1 MGQIV
6 NTIMQ
11 ATSCQ
16 KPDTYC
22 ESGSQ
27 NLPTQFVIEPE
38 KPLLLSIVPKMAII
52 CIPNIKVSLKFNC
65 MVFKLIKQ
73 TDMYSIKKV
82 LISIVLTGLISIQSS
97 FAQFI
102 DSSSD
107 RVKTPLELKMKRIG
121 TIQPRNTK
129 EIESSRITVG
139 CETLD
144 RDHTVWDNYKD
155 YLPPLGVKKIRL
167 QAGWAKC
174 EKVPGVYEWE
184 WLDEIIDFAVANHI
198 EPWLQPSYGN
208 PAYEGGGGINLL
220 NSLMQS
226 EEAYAAW
233 DRWVEALVI
242 RYKDRVSE
250 WEIWNEPDLH
260 GHIDA
265 VTTANLN
272 IRTADIIKRIQPEA
286 QIAGLAFASNS
297 NQEYLDKFLKV
308 IDDAGKLDL
317 FTWIS
322 YHSYNIRPE
331 DSYREQNVMGL
342 KKVIE
347 KYSSTL
353 KLRQGENGAPSTY
366 IPSFA
371 LSEYYWTEY
380 TQAKYDMR
388 RLLGDLGHNI
398 ETSVFTI
405 IDIYYNWGDRAV
417 LNTKGLIQS
426 DITMAAIR
434 PKVAYYAV
442 QNIASIF
449 DNNMELN
456 PKFEFTTQNKESMSV
471 YGFQHKPTQTQIIA
485 LWIDG
490 EKATNSFN
498 TIPVNITFDNCSF
511 SKPVWVDMMTGQVYK
526 ISKKQWSKSANSTTF
541 DVPVYDSPIII
552 TEESFLELS
561 KM

>member
-1 MGQIV
+1 
-6 NTIMQ
+6 
-11 ATSCQ
+11 
-16 KPDTYC
+16 
-22 ESGSQ
+22 
-27 NLPTQFVIEPE
+27 
-38 KPLLLSIVPKMAII
+38 
-52 CIPNIKVSLKFNC
+52 
-65 MVFKLIKQ
+65 
-73 TDMYSIKKV
+73 
-82 LISIVLTGLISIQSS
+82 
-97 FAQFI
+97 
-102 DSSSD
+102 
-107 RVKTPLELKMKRIG
+107 MKRIG

-144 RDHTVWDNYKD
+144 RDHTIWNNYKD

-174 EKVPGVYEWE
+174 EKVPGVYDWK
-184 WLDEIIDFAVANHI
+184 WLDEVIDFAVANHI

-233 DRWVEALVI
+233 DRWVEALVL

-265 VTTANLN
+265 ETTAKLN
-272 IRTADIIKRIQPEA
+272 IRTAVIIKRIQPEA
-286 QIAGLAFASNS
+286 KIAGLAFASNS
-297 NQEYLDKFLKV
+297 DKEYLDRFLKV
-308 IDDAGKLDL
+308 IADAGKLDL
-317 FTWIS
+317 FHWIS
-322 YHSYNIRPE
+322 YHSYTMRPE
-331 DSYREQNVMGL
+331 DAYTQKRVLGL
-342 KKVIE
+342 RSVIE
-347 KYSSTL
+347 KYSKNIL
-353 KLRQGENGAPSTY
+353 LRQGENGAPSTY
-366 IPSFA
+366 IPTFA

-388 RLLGDLGHNI
+388 RLLGDLGHDI

-449 DNNMELN
+449 DNNMELISGFN
-456 PKFEFTTQNKESMSV
+456 YSTTNQESMSV
-471 YGFQHKPTQTQIIA
+471 YGYQNKATQTPLLA
-485 LWIDG
+485 LWLDG
-490 EKATNSFN
+490 DDVTNSFE
-498 TIPVNITFDNCSF
+498 TKPVNITVKNMNFKN
-511 SKPVWVDMMTGQVYK
+511 PVWVDLMTGGIYEIPK
-526 ISKKQWSKSANSTTF
+526 SQWSNAGSSCIFNI
-541 DVPVYDSPIII
+541 PLYDSPVLIA
-552 TEESFLELS
+552 EKKFLIR
-561 KM
+561 

>member
-1 MGQIV
+1 M
-6 NTIMQ
+6 
-11 ATSCQ
+11 
-16 KPDTYC
+16 
-22 ESGSQ
+22 
-27 NLPTQFVIEPE
+27 F
-38 KPLLLSIVPKMAII
+38 
-52 CIPNIKVSLKFNC
+52 
-65 MVFKLIKQ
+65 
-73 TDMYSIKKV
+73 SIKKII
-82 LISIVLTGLISIQSS
+82 ISIVLTGLISVQTS
-97 FAQFI
+97 FAHFI

-144 RDHTVWDNYKD
+144 RDHTIWNNYKD

-174 EKVPGVYEWE
+174 EKVPGVYDWK
-184 WLDEIIDFAVANHI
+184 WLDEVIDFAVANHI

-233 DRWVEALVI
+233 DRWVEALVL

-265 VTTANLN
+265 ETTAKLN
-272 IRTADIIKRIQPEA
+272 IRTAVIIKRIQPEA
-286 QIAGLAFASNS
+286 KIAGLAFASNS
-297 NQEYLDKFLKV
+297 DKEYLDRFLKV
-308 IDDAGKLDL
+308 IADAGKLDL
-317 FTWIS
+317 FHWIS
-322 YHSYNIRPE
+322 YHSYTMRPE
-331 DSYREQNVMGL
+331 DAYTQKRVLGL
-342 KKVIE
+342 RSVIE
-347 KYSSTL
+347 KYSKNIL
-353 KLRQGENGAPSTY
+353 LRQGENGAPSTY
-366 IPSFA
+366 IPTFA

-388 RLLGDLGHNI
+388 RLLGDLGHDI

-449 DNNMELN
+449 DNNMELISGFN
-456 PKFEFTTQNKESMSV
+456 YSTTNQESMSV
-471 YGFQHKPTQTQIIA
+471 YGYQNKATQTPLLA
-485 LWIDG
+485 LWLDG
-490 EKATNSFN
+490 DDVTNSFE
-498 TIPVNITFDNCSF
+498 TKPVNITVKNMNFKN
-511 SKPVWVDMMTGQVYK
+511 PVWVDLMTGGIYEIPK
-526 ISKKQWSKSANSTTF
+526 SQWSNAGSSCIFNI
-541 DVPVYDSPIII
+541 PLYDSPVLIA
-552 TEESFLELS
+552 EKKFLIR
-561 KM
+561 